1 MGKII
6 IANLSISQI
15 VAFNPVLQD
24 SSDVREEYLKRL
36 GNYFSV
42 CKRKKR
48 KYDSAAFHAYEKFF
62 ADAKETIVIH
72 DINYYQYF
80 ILFDLAHIFGYNTM
94 QISGEALV
102 CLKKLYQADFPQSN
116 DSIVNKIFQA
126 FSVDDMILRRLK
138 HLENNTQLT
147 EELKYIQK
155 IEQNLK
161 YKEQKPF
168 RILVTATMSA
178 GKSTF
183 INALIGKQICLS
195 KNMACTSQIKTII
208 NKAFEDGYSS
218 IYDHYLNMTATNDD
232 VLNTDKSS
240 ASDKT
245 FLSTSFGGVFDG
257 RRLMLIDSPGVNNS
271 QDDHHKRLT
280 YQFLKRRKY
289 DLVVYLMNA
298 EVLETND
305 ASEFLTYIKQT
316 IGKTPILFVINKVD
330 LFDADEDK
338 IEDKVGFWKD
348 YICSFGFKNPL
359 ICPISSRAGYLAKKI
374 KHEQLSL
381 FDELDFYNYVYK
393 FEKMGLR
400 QYYQKSFPN
409 IKVENV
415 DKEEQ
420 LIATS
425 GIAYVE
431 KIIISLGGKSS
442 DTIVRK
448 I

>member
-1 MGKII
+1 M
-6 IANLSISQI
+6 
-15 VAFNPVLQD
+15 
-24 SSDVREEYLKRL
+24 
-36 GNYFSV
+36 
-42 CKRKKR
+42 
-48 KYDSAAFHAYEKFF
+48 
-62 ADAKETIVIH
+62 
-72 DINYYQYF
+72 
-80 ILFDLAHIFGYNTM
+80 
-94 QISGEALV
+94 
-102 CLKKLYQADFPQSN
+102 YQADFPQSN

-381 FDELDFYNYVYK
+381 FDELDFYNYIHK

-442 DTIVRK
+442 DTSIVSFL
-448 I
+448 